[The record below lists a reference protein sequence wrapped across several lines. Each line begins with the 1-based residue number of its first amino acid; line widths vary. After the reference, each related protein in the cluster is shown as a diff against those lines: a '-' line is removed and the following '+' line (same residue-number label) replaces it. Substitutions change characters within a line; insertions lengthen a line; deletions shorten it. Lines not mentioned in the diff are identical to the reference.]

1 MLKAC
6 SEEGGI
12 ILCLI
17 LIILSEYIFPK
28 TWENILVVVI
38 LRSVTW
44 WSYVRAS
51 VFETTKSFLPFLC
64 RVNITWHLYLYFF
77 FFFFSTGFQ
86 NLKALWDFEH
96 GINVT
101 FSLSNL
107 RFQKSLMVMLK
118 LRLFSVDMKKNPE
131 QPPALCPHPNHN
143 CLKFGITK
151 FATKKLMHANFTNLI
166 LRHTQS

>member
-64 RVNITWHLYLYFF
+64 RVNVTWHPYLYFF
-77 FFFFSTGFQ
+77 FFFFFQ
-86 NLKALWDFEH
+86 QDFKIWKLCSWDSEH

-118 LRLFSVDMKKNPE
+118 LRLFSVDVKKNLNNP
-131 QPPALCPHPNHN
+131 QLSAPIP
-143 CLKFGITK
+143 ITIVW
-151 FATKKLMHANFTNLI
+151 NLE
-166 LRHTQS
+166 